1 MAWSRSDACCRV
13 SWDSGLMPLL
23 GFLLPNAGCFV
34 CLLYLLI
41 PPHPSGDVPDSRRP
55 FLAPHTTLPS
65 GLGKIP
71 LVVFEEH
78 LYVGFPSHGR
88 FWRKAHNVFVCCVT

>member
-1 MAWSRSDACCRV
+1 MTWSRSDACCRQA
-13 SWDSGLMPLL
+13 WDSGLMSLL
-23 GFLLPNAGCFV
+23 CLLLPNTSFYV

-55 FLAPHTTLPS
+55 FLAPHTPLPS

-71 LVVFEEH
+71 LVVFDGH
-78 LYVGFPSHGR
+78 LCVGFPSHGR
-88 FWRKAHNVFVCCVT
+88 FWRKAHNILVYCVT